1 MRRHTL
7 WTDTETG
14 TEPAREDLPQDQSV
28 MNQQDAFLHP
38 PVFLRVGQRGYFYL
52 IGHHEFNL
60 NDYTRE
66 QALTEFRN
74 RMLAEH
80 QRVFAP
86 RSDTEARG
94 ADDKKTSQP
103 TSAFST
109 RWEEG
114 PSDEFLIMY
123 NRMTTRSR

>member
-14 TEPAREDLPQDQSV
+14 TEPAREDIQQGQPSI
-28 MNQQDAFLHP
+28 NQQNELHP
-38 PVFLRVGQRGYFYL
+38 PVFLRIGQRGYFYL
-52 IGHHEFNL
+52 IGHHEFNV

-114 PSDEFLIMY
+114 PSDEFLIIY